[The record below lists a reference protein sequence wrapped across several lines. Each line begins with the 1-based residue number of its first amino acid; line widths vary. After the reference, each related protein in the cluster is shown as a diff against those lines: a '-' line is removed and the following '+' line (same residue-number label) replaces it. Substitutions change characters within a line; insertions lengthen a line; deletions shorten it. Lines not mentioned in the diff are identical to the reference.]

1 MSFIKHYFITLCV
14 MIWFQGIALGQQ
26 TPLFPEYNY
35 NPFLIN
41 PAYAGM
47 APGPVASASHT
58 RFTRNIDGAPST
70 SSLSYHLP
78 ISSGKMGL
86 GAAIIDDRIGVMSAT
101 SAVLAYSYK
110 IYFDLKPNRPYW
122 EVYDQNVFS
131 FAMTAGI
138 RRLHEN
144 LLELEV
150 QDDPAFA
157 ANLSETIPTIGAG
170 FLYNKVGFYL
180 GVSVPDLLG
189 GRFASRNDLK
199 LSTPIYGYAGY
210 RFFTDLYKEIMVTPS
225 TLVKY
230 EAGAPVQVDMN
241 LSVNFKS
248 KFEFGAGYR
257 SSASLNVLTGIYP
270 VEQLRIVYHYTIGLR
285 RPTLGNYHGLVL
297 SYAFGY

>member
-1 MSFIKHYFITLCV
+1 MSFTKNYFITLCV
-14 MIWFQGIALGQQ
+14 LIGLHGVTLGQQ

-47 APGPVASASHT
+47 TPGPVISASHT

-70 SSLSYHLP
+70 SSLTYHMP
-78 ISSGKMGL
+78 ISAGKMGL

-101 SAVLAYSYK
+101 SVALAYSYK
-110 IYFDLKPNRPYW
+110 IYFDLKRDRPYW
-122 EVYDQNVFS
+122 EVYDQNVLS
-131 FAMTAGI
+131 FGMTAGM

-144 LLELEV
+144 LLELGVPE
-150 QDDPAFA
+150 DPEFA

-170 FLYNKVGFYL
+170 ILYNKVGFYF
-180 GVSVPDLLG
+180 GISAPDLLG
-189 GRFASRNDLK
+189 GRFASWDDLK

-210 RFFTDLYKEIMVTPS
+210 RFFTDLYKEIMITPS

-230 EAGAPVQVDMN
+230 EAGAPVQIDMN

-257 SSASLNVLTGIYP
+257 SSTSLNVLIGVYP
-270 VEQLRIVYHYTIGLR
+270 VEQLRMAYHYTIGLR
-285 RPTLGNYHGLVL
+285 RPTLGNHHGLIL
-297 SYAFGY
+297 SYSLSP